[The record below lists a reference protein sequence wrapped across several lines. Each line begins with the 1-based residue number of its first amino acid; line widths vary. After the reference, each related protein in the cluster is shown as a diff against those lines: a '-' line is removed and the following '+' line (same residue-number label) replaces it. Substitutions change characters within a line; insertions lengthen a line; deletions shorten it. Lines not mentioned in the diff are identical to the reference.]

1 MTELEAS
8 LSAAF
13 QMLLAQYASD
23 AIASSER
30 ISALSTQVA
39 DLSLQL
45 QAQAQGTSTLSMQVS
60 SLTQQ
65 LQQQTLDTSALSQQ
79 VTRLI
84 TLLNDL
90 SGSDLDALLGE

>member
-13 QMLLAQYASD
+13 QMLSAQYASD

-30 ISALSTQVA
+30 ISALSTQVV

-45 QAQAQGTSTLSMQVS
+45 QAQGTSTLSMQVS

-65 LQQQTLDTSALSQQ
+65 LQQQTLDASALSQQ
-79 VTRLI
+79 VTRLT